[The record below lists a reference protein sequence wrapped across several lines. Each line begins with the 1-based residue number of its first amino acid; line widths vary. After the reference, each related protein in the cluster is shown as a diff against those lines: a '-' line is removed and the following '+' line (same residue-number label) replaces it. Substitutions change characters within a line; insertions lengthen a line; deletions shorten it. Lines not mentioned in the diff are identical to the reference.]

1 MKFDAGGMFP
11 YLMLWYLF
19 VVLVLSVIVVVIVVK
34 KGSRKRKS
42 NLTGAKP
49 KERKKIKY
57 EKRKQMEGFISKNRS
72 NARVYYIRQCNRV
85 KSKARIAYKISKK
98 YKLGYSHKFHA
109 LNPGYILCKNWYHKN
124 KDSKIL
130 KSTCYSKTNYRI
142 NPDHKKE
149 ASRKHYQNPQPK
161 KEASRDH
168 YQNNP
173 QPKKE
178 ASRNHYQKNPNPQKR
193 KSKERYQ
200 QNPAPQKQKS
210 LNRYYENRDAIN
222 F

>member
-42 NLTGAKP
+42 NLTGAKS

-72 NARVYYIRQCNRV
+72 NARAYYIRQCNRV

-98 YKLGYSHKFHA
+98 YKLGYSKKFHA
-109 LNPGYILCKNWYHKN
+109 LNPVIYCKNVRIGITGIRIIKLE
-124 KDSKIL
+124 SQLIIQKIV
-130 KSTCYSKTNYRI
+130 TM
-142 NPDHKKE
+142 
-149 ASRKHYQNPQPK
+149 
-161 KEASRDH
+161 
-168 YQNNP
+168 
-173 QPKKE
+173 
-178 ASRNHYQKNPNPQKR
+178 
-193 KSKERYQ
+193 
-200 QNPAPQKQKS
+200 
-210 LNRYYENRDAIN
+210 
-222 F
+222 

>member
-1 MKFDAGGMFP
+1 MMSMKFDAGGMFP

-42 NLTGAKP
+42 NLTGAKS

-98 YKLGYSHKFHA
+98 YKLGYSHQFHA
-109 LNPGYILCKNWYHKN
+109 LNPSYIN
-124 KDSKIL
+124 K
-130 KSTCYSKTNYRI
+130 
-142 NPDHKKE
+142 
-149 ASRKHYQNPQPK
+149 KH
-161 KEASRDH
+161 
-168 YQNNP
+168 
-173 QPKKE
+173 
-178 ASRNHYQKNPNPQKR
+178 
-193 KSKERYQ
+193 
-200 QNPAPQKQKS
+200 
-210 LNRYYENRDAIN
+210 
-222 F
+222 

>member
-1 MKFDAGGMFP
+1 MSMKFDAGGMFP

-42 NLTGAKP
+42 NLTGAKS

-109 LNPGYILCKNWYHKN
+109 LNPGYILQNV
-124 KDSKIL
+124 KIG
-130 KSTCYSKTNYRI
+130 TIKTKI
-142 NPDHKKE
+142 AK
-149 ASRKHYQNPQPK
+149 
-161 KEASRDH
+161 
-168 YQNNP
+168 
-173 QPKKE
+173 
-178 ASRNHYQKNPNPQKR
+178 
-193 KSKERYQ
+193 
-200 QNPAPQKQKS
+200 
-210 LNRYYENRDAIN
+210 